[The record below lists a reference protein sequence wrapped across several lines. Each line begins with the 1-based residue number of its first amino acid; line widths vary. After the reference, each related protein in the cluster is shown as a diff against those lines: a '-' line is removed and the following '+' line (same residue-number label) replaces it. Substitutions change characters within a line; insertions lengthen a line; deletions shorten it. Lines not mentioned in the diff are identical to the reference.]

1 MASRTTNSIKN
12 IIFSLAFQLVTLILS
27 FVNRTVFI
35 WILGVNYLGI
45 SGLFS
50 DILSMLSLADL
61 GFGVAL
67 TYSMYDPL
75 AKHDY
80 DRLAGLINLYKKV
93 YRIIA
98 LAVTLIGVALV
109 PFLKYLIHL
118 NKPIPHIT
126 LCYKNIC
133 MLKSNNVHENIINSL
148 PAASALHS

>member
-61 GFGVAL
+61 GIGASLVF
-67 TYSMYDPL
+67 S
-75 AKHDY
+75 
-80 DRLAGLINLYKKV
+80 LYKPIADKD
-93 YRIIA
+93 YEKQNIIKFSMWG
-98 LAVTLIGVALV
+98 IGVRSCHRLW
-109 PFLKYLIHL
+109 
-118 NKPIPHIT
+118 
-126 LCYKNIC
+126 
-133 MLKSNNVHENIINSL
+133 
-148 PAASALHS
+148 